1 MEDVRPVA
9 EGLRNLVVHG
19 LFTPEGSGFA
29 RSPAIRT
36 FIAALAREVTASTDQ
51 HFSAWLAPDVESEH
65 PGGDVLWLDANH

>member
-1 MEDVRPVA
+1 MA